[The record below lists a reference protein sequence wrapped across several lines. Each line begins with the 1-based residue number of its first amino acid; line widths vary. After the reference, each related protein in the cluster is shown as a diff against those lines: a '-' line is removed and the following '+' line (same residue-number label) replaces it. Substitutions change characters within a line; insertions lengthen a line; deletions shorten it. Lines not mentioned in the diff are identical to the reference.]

1 MIGVA
6 SPSFCF
12 IDFSEMAR
20 RISGR
25 FRLWEVLLELEHSI
39 EKIEEKVDDV
49 TGSNDIRLQIHA
61 PMSDVNIG
69 SVYERMRLS
78 AVDDI
83 LRTADFCRRHDIR
96 VMTVHPGFYQG
107 IAFLDKPRVLSQTR
121 RSLEEIGAAA
131 GEHSVSV
138 AVENMPK
145 GINATCTT
153 ADELLSVVEGT
164 GLGICFDMGHANT
177 AGQIEALLGR
187 VDLFTNVHLHNNDGS
202 WDQHNSIDQGSA
214 DVCEVVTAILGG
226 GFRGNMII
234 EATDMQA
241 AEASRPVLQ
250 VLLEDTTAP
259 QAL

>member
-1 MIGVA
+1 MIGIA

-12 IDFSEMAR
+12 VEFSDMAR
-20 RISGR
+20 KISEH
-25 FRLWEVLLELEHSI
+25 FRLWEVLVELEHSI
-39 EKIEEKVDDV
+39 DMIEPEIDDV
-49 TGSNDIRLQIHA
+49 AGSYDLRFQVHA

-83 LRTADFCRRHDIR
+83 LRTVEFCRKHDIS
-96 VMTVHPGFYQG
+96 VLTMHPGFYQG
-107 IAFLDKPRVLSQTR
+107 IAFLDKPKVLSQTR
-121 RSLEEIGAAA
+121 RSLIEIGDASA
-131 GEHSVSV
+131 EHSVSI

-153 ADELLSVVEGT
+153 AAELLSVVEGT

-177 AGQIEALLGR
+177 AGEVDAMLAH

-202 WDQHNSIDQGSA
+202 WDQHCTIDQGTAEVS
-214 DVCEVVTAILGG
+214 EVVASVLKG
-226 GFRGNMII
+226 GFRGSMVI
-234 EATDMQA
+234 ESTDL
-241 AEASRPVLQ
+241 EGGLESRRVLSA
-250 VLLEDTTAP
+250 LLEDAPTP